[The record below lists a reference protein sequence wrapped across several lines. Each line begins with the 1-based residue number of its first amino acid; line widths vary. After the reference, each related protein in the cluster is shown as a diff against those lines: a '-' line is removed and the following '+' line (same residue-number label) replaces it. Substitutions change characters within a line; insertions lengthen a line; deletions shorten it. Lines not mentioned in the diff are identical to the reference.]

1 MGLLTNISG
10 VPLFSTIQEALDW
23 AASVGLT
30 GYHTH
35 RYQGTL
41 GYMGGANHAQ
51 ALLASTNISTVIGTP
66 TGGGAMGGGSG
77 SSY

>member
-1 MGLLTNISG
+1 MSLLTNIDG

-23 AASVGLT
+23 GALYGIT

-35 RYQGTL
+35 IFQGQI

-51 ALLASTNISTVIGTP
+51 ATDALGGVTNNTN
-66 TGGGAMGGGSG
+66 
-77 SSY
+77 Y